1 MLFKNIRGKL
11 EFISGSEFK
20 LESELQKL
28 IDGNL
33 PQIFGFTFIKDQ
45 FIIEGEPFRLDTV
58 AYDPNAKAFVIIE
71 YKNIKNTSLVDQGYT
86 YLQVLLKRKADF
98 VLLYNEQMKET
109 KTIKD
114 FDWSQSRIVFVSPK
128 FTDYQKRAATFEDMP
143 FALFEISRYVNDII
157 AVTAV
162 GKVPV
167 RIDQVSRTSVVT
179 KMPTA
184 FDMVENE
191 IEVYTEEMHLAKG
204 NEVIRDLYERIRE
217 IFLSWGNIVI
227 DVKKVYIAFKV
238 QTNFADITIQNRA
251 LKIFI
256 NLRKGELSDP
266 QGFARDISATGHQ
279 GNGDYQVQISNDD
292 DLEYVLSLIKQA
304 YKKQTLKI

>member
-1 MLFKNIRGKL
+1 MLFRNVKGKL

-33 PQIFGFTFIKDQ
+33 TQVFGFTFIKDQ
-45 FIIEGEPFRLDTV
+45 FVIEGEPFRLDTV
-58 AYDPNAKAFVIIE
+58 AYDPNANAFVIIE
-71 YKNIKNTSLVDQGYT
+71 YKNIKNASLVDQGYT

-98 VLLYNEQMKET
+98 VLLYNEQLKAT
-109 KTIKD
+109 KTVKD

-143 FALFEISRYVNDII
+143 FTLFEVSRYDNDII
-157 AVTAV
+157 AVNAV

-167 RIDQVSRTSVVT
+167 RIDQVSRASGVANT
-179 KMPTA
+179 PTA
-184 FDMVENE
+184 FDVVGSE

-204 NEVIRDLYERIRE
+204 SEVIRDLYERIKE
-217 IFLSWGNIVI
+217 AFLSWGDITV
-227 DVKKVYIAFKV
+227 DVKKIYIAFKV
-238 QTNFADITIQNRA
+238 QSNFTDITIQNKA

-256 NLRKGELSDP
+256 NLRKGELNDP
-266 QGFARDISATGHQ
+266 QELARDISTTGHH
-279 GNGDYQVQISNDD
+279 GNGDYQVQISTDD

-304 YKKQTLKI
+304 YKKQKP

>member
-1 MLFKNIRGKL
+1 MLFKNIKGKFD
-11 EFISGSEFK
+11 FISESEFK

-28 IDGNL
+28 VDGNL
-33 PQIFGFTFIKDQ
+33 YQIFGFNFIKDQ

-71 YKNIKNTSLVDQGYT
+71 YKNVKNASLVDQGYT

-114 FDWSQSRIVFVSPK
+114 FDWSQSRIVFISPK

-167 RIDQVSRTSVVT
+167 RIDQVSRTNGEA
-179 KMPTA
+179 KRLTA
-184 FDMVENE
+184 FEIVKKE
-191 IEVYTEEMHLAKG
+191 IEVYTEEMHLEKG
-204 NEVIRDLYERIRE
+204 SEAIRDLYERIRD
-217 IFLSWGNIVI
+217 IFLSWGNTVV
-227 DVKKVYIAFKV
+227 DVKKCM
-238 QTNFADITIQNRA
+238 
-251 LKIFI
+251 L
-256 NLRKGELSDP
+256 LS
-266 QGFARDISATGHQ
+266 RCK
-279 GNGDYQVQISNDD
+279 QI
-292 DLEYVLSLIKQA
+292 LL
-304 YKKQTLKI
+304 T